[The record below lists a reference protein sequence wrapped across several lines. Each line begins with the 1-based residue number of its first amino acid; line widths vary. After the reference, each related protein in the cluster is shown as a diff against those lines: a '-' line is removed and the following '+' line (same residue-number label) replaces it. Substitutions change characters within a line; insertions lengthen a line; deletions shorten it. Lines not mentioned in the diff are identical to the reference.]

1 MRVVYLRL
9 FIAMGWMYLRLPT
22 SFLPDEDQGY
32 VVANIELPSG
42 ATANRA
48 MDVITKVEEYFMALP
63 QMTNIV
69 AVQGFSFN
77 GNGMKSAID
86 FVSLKAFSELKGV
99 AASAQ
104 AITAKA
110 TQPILLRVPDF
121 TYGNPHSRA

>member
-48 MDVITKVEEYFMALP
+48 MDVIKKVEEYFMALP
-63 QMTNIV
+63 QMQNIV

-77 GNGMKSAID
+77 GNG
-86 FVSLKAFSELKGV
+86 LRSEERRLGKECGGTCSIRG
-99 AASAQ
+99 AS
-104 AITAKA
+104 
-110 TQPILLRVPDF
+110 
-121 TYGNPHSRA
+121 YY